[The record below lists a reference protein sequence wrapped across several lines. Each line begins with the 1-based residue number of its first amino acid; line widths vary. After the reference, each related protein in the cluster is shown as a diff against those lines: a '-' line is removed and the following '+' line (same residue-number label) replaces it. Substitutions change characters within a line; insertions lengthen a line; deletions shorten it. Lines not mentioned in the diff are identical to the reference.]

1 MSKKY
6 VEAEYAEINDMEN
19 EDEETELARIPKRN
33 LLHKLADLA
42 DSAGDKIDERRKA
55 KAERKA
61 AKEVIEDDEGETK
74 RRKTFKKIAIGGLAA
89 AALTGVAA
97 FALSRMSR
105 DQELV
110 TWVPDE
116 GDDESDPD
124 AVELQELDDTDEE
137 EQNEDVEVQNV

>member
-6 VEAEYAEINDMEN
+6 VEAEYQEINDMEN
-19 EDEETELARIPKRN
+19 ENGETEIVQIPKRN

-42 DSAGDKIDERRKA
+42 DSAGDKMDERRKA

-61 AKEVIEDDEGETK
+61 AKEVVKDDEGEMK

-97 FALSRMSR
+97 LALNRMSR

-110 TWVPDE
+110 TWAPDD
-116 GDDESDPD
+116 GTDDPD
-124 AVELQELDDTDEE
+124 WRDPDLPIEDDTDEE
-137 EQNEDVEVQNV
+137 EQNEDVEVQQI